1 VWRSPSGL
9 GWTVAVVLCFGV
21 LGLIWLLPPVRRR
34 ACERE
39 AVCATCRRHRV
50 VGRVAVLVFVTL
62 LCVGAVTRAH
72 VALTPGP
79 IECRSEITANGDVQ
93 PDPNLSSEDAA
104 SPAWNTVRQAV
115 VAPMSGGALL
125 ASAALGMR
133 RCAGPPLLVTFW
145 WPPRTGGGTTV
156 GDTFV
161 TWIPEWPGAGRSGEQ
176 ATNTYAFGAGEQSY
190 VRFGPD
196 IFNSTPAAERL
207 ARHEGH
213 HLDQWAVFTLGGGPL
228 AFPVSY
234 YTDTAFFPFSRN
246 HFERAAGL
254 SDGNYPIPDSYGPDP
269 VWPLVGLIALVL
281 VVLLRTRL
289 RLLSRMLVGGR
300 EQRRRHLPD
309 RCPRHSTGWFR
320 PVGRPNT
327 PGP

>member
-1 VWRSPSGL
+1 M
-9 GWTVAVVLCFGV
+9 
-21 LGLIWLLPPVRRR
+21 
-34 ACERE
+34 
-39 AVCATCRRHRV
+39 
-50 VGRVAVLVFVTL
+50 LVFVTL
-62 LCVGAVTRAH
+62 LCVGAVTRAY

-79 IECRSEITANGDVQ
+79 IECRSEITTNGDVQ
-93 PDPNLSSEDAA
+93 PDPAM
-104 SPAWNTVRQAV
+104 SPDDSTAPVWDTIRQVV

-125 ASAALGMR
+125 TSAVLGMR
-133 RCAGPPLLVTFW
+133 QCAGPPLIVTFW

-161 TWIPEWPGAGRSGEQ
+161 TWIPDWTGTAKDRQ
-176 ATNTYAFGAGEQSY
+176 RTTNVYAFGAGEESF

-196 IFNSTPAAERL
+196 IFTSTTDAELL
-207 ARHEGH
+207 ARHETH

-234 YTDTAFFPFSRN
+234 YTDTAFFPISRN

-269 VWPLVGLIALVL
+269 VWPLVAAIGLVL
-281 VVLLRTRL
+281 VILLRTRL

-320 PVGRPNT
+320 PVRKPQT